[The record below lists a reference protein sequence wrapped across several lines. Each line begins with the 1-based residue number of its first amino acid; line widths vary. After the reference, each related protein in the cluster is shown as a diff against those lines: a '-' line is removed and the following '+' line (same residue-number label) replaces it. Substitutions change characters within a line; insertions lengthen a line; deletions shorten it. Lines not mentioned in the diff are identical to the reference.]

1 MAVRNKT
8 MASVHDA
15 SKYILEK
22 RGPMTTWK
30 LQKLVYYC
38 QAWALVWDEAPLFRA
53 RIEAWANGPVVPELY
68 RLHKGRFRVSDW
80 PRGNSGNLTKNQ
92 KETIDAV
99 LEHYGD
105 KSSQWLKDLTHLETP
120 WKDAR
125 KGVPPGER
133 NKNPISYASM
143 FEYYHS
149 L

>member
-1 MAVRNKT
+1 
-8 MASVHDA
+8 MASVHDV
-15 SKYILEK
+15 SKYILQK
-22 RGPMTTWK
+22 KGPMTTWK

-68 RLHKGRFRVSDW
+68 RYHRGRFQVSEW
-80 PRGNSGNLTKNQ
+80 PRGEISNLDKDE

-99 LEHYGD
+99 LAHYGD
-105 KSSQWLKDLTHLETP
+105 KSSQWLKDLTHLEAP

-125 KGVPPGER
+125 KGVRPGAR
-133 NKNPISYASM
+133 SKNLISRGSM
-143 FEYYHS
+143 VEYYDS